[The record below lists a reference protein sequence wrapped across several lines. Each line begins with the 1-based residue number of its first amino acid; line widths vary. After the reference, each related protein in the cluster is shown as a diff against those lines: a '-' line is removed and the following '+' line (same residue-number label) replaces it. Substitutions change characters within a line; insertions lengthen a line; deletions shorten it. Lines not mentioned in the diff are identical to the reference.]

1 MSHVSYYLSNW
12 NFELKY
18 TWKILIIH
26 ENGQNNNDNESIKQV
41 SMHKRKCDKRK
52 RRIFK
57 VNKKQISYKKHLFQ
71 VYKVQGTCSRENH
84 TTQQSTSIPFHD
96 YNDDRPFPMKMD
108 MFKRILHNS
117 VTCQYNNYQSS
128 QSQPNHST
136 TFTLVSSIFYTLL
149 RVQSTKFNFAKII
162 FVLQK

>member
-12 NFELKY
+12 NFKLKY

-41 SMHKRKCDKRK
+41 SIRENVTRG
-52 RRIFK
+52 K
-57 VNKKQISYKKHLFQ
+57 VEFLKWTKNKLVIKHLFQ
-71 VYKVQGTCSRENH
+71 VYKVQGTCSHKNH

-117 VTCQYNNYQSS
+117 VTCQYQNYQSS

-136 TFTLVSSIFYTLL
+136 TFKLVSSIFYTLL
-149 RVQSTKFNFAKII
+149 RVQSTKFNFAKSI
-162 FVLQK
+162 FVLKR